1 VLIIFGVRRR
11 ATRLAVVMLLCP
23 SCQTPAAQVIRRLR
37 RWVTVFFVPLVPLGT
52 NYDLTCTMCGATV
65 SLSPRQA
72 GRYVGSA
79 GTQPAGQGQATSQQ
93 PRSSLGGATGALP
106 PAPSSDTRPWA

>member
-1 VLIIFGVRRR
+1 LIIFGVRRR
-11 ATRLAVVMLLCP
+11 ASRLAVVMLLCP

-52 NYDLTCTMCGATV
+52 SYDLTCTMCGTTV

-72 GRYVGSA
+72 GRYVGSSV
-79 GTQPAGQGQATSQQ
+79 TQPAGPATSHQ
-93 PRSSLGGATGALP
+93 PRSSLVAPPGALP
-106 PAPSSDTRPWA
+106 PAPSSDTQPRA

>member
-1 VLIIFGVRRR
+1 VLILFGVRRR

-52 NYDLTCTMCGATV
+52 SYDLTCTMCGSTV

-79 GTQPAGQGQATSQQ
+79 EAQPPGPAPTHQ
-93 PRSSLGGATGALP
+93 PRSPLGAAPGALP
-106 PAPSSDTRPWA
+106 PAPSSDTQPRA